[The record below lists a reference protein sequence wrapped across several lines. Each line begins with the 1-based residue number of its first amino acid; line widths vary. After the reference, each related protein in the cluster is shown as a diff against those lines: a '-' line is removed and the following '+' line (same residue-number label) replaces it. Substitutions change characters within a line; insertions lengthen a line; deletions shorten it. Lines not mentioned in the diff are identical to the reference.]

1 MDEICVTKAI
11 KSVAENTSTQVSN
24 LEESLVE
31 IAGVVGRTRTQMVSM
46 QENLRSIG
54 SQTTKAELV
63 TPQLEMLSQ
72 MRAQIC
78 ANSALIQEV
87 LKVRFYL

>member
-1 MDEICVTKAI
+1 MGEVCVTKAI
-11 KSVAENTSTQVSN
+11 KSVAENTSSQVSN
-24 LEESLVE
+24 LEDSILD
-31 IAGVVGRTRTQMVSM
+31 IAGAVGRTRTMMVGM
-46 QENLRSIG
+46 QENLRSIE

-63 TPQLEMLSQ
+63 SPQMEMLSQ

-87 LKVRFYL
+87 LKVEF

>member
-1 MDEICVTKAI
+1 MGEVCVTKAI
-11 KSVAENTSTQVSN
+11 KSVAENISTQVSN

-31 IAGVVGRTRTQMVSM
+31 IAGVVGRTRTQMISM
-46 QENLRSIG
+46 QENIRSIG

-87 LKVRFYL
+87 LKVR